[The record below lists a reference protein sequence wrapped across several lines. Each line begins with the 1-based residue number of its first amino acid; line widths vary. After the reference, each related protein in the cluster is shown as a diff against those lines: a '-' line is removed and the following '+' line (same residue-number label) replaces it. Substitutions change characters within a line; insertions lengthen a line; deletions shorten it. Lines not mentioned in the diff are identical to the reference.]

1 MQQQKCAEADVGM
14 RLCQQGKHWRNRILF
29 RFFVSMQ
36 RVCGNKLF
44 EL

>member
-1 MQQQKCAEADVGM
+1 M
-14 RLCQQGKHWRNRILF
+14 RLCQQGKQRRNRILF
-29 RFFVSMQ
+29 RFFISMQ